1 MRSFSWCDEEEFAL
15 DGLPHAAQVLYLR
28 GLRKRMD
35 YATGLVGVV
44 FKISW
49 QALREV
55 VYVQPHQGTSS
66 TGAMS
71 KEQVRRLVGRLESAG
86 LVEVKTEGKQLVFL
100 LPLAKT
106 DKSVQKKADSC
117 PTVVHTTIPTD
128 VEYTKA
134 NDFIDEIGGG
144 TEKADIPQNQDTPEK
159 PTYIRIPIS
168 GNNLVLGCHPIPRAR
183 KRRKNAD
190 DKKPAKPRKKKEP
203 KPLPAF
209 IPMDE
214 WERFMEMRRDKLR
227 ARNTQR
233 AITLIVNEIER
244 LMLLGNDPREVIKQ
258 SCDRSWKGVYPVKKF
273 EPVRMYESKMQAMM
287 RRNEEAAIEAARL
300 IREGFENGKG
310 VFE

>member
-15 DGLPHAAQVLYLR
+15 EGLPHAAQVLYLR

-35 YATGLVGVV
+35 YATGLVGVT

-55 VYVQPHQGTSS
+55 VYVQPHQGTTG

-71 KEQVRRLVGRLESAG
+71 KDQVRRIVGRLENAG
-86 LVEVKTEGKQLVFL
+86 LVEVKTDGKQLVFF
-100 LPLAKT
+100 LPLANT
-106 DKSVQKKADSC
+106 DKSVQKKAASC
-117 PTVVHTTIPTD
+117 PPVVRTTYPPVVRTTQYI
-128 VEYTKA
+128 EN
-134 NDFIDEIGGG
+134 NDISCDSD
-144 TEKADIPQNQDTPEK
+144 EKAAIPQNRDTPEK
-159 PTYIRIPIS
+159 PPYIRIPIS
-168 GNNLVLGCHPIPRAR
+168 DNNSIGLSPNTAR
-183 KRRKNAD
+183 EETPQNAD
-190 DKKPAKPRKKKEP
+190 DKKPAKQRKKKEP

-214 WERFMEMRRDKLR
+214 WERYMEMRRDKLR
-227 ARNTQR
+227 ARNTQQ
-233 AITLIVNEIER
+233 AITLIVNELER

-273 EPVRMYESKMQAMM
+273 EPVRLHESKMQAMM